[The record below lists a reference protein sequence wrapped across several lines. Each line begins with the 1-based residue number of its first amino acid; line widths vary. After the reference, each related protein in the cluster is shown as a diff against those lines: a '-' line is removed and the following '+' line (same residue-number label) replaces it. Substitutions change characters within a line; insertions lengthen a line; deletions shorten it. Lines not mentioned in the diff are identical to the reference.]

1 MVEKPLDISSE
12 VKKLLKPSDPSRKRS
27 QVDDDECL
35 RELSKLYESEGT
47 VNELVNAQLAL
58 LLTRW

>member
-35 RELSKLYESEGT
+35 RELSKLYESEGM
-47 VNELVNAQLAL
+47 VSELVNA
-58 LLTRW
+58 